1 MLSIRRLLLPALVVA
16 LASALIGPIMCAPD
30 GARADS
36 PATSTISG
44 RVLGQTADGGVVPV
58 ADGRLV
64 LTARGT
70 GPAVAAPLDY
80 RADGTYTFSGLVPGT
95 YTVRVELR
103 YPTIYVRPVQTVVVV
118 STPDSAS
125 VASDLVLALAGTL
138 SGTVSTRIDG
148 VLTPLDTAHILVLVK
163 DATTGEFRR
172 HDEVWSN
179 WPGTWSVG
187 RLPAGTYRLKFEDAN
202 RTPRNHDIV
211 YWPSAPRFS
220 EAVDLVITPGK
231 SFTGLDVVL
240 PDRSLASHRLAGADR
255 FATSAASLS
264 SDWGFPDVAGVTPEV
279 PVLYVASGRDFPD
292 ALSAGPAAARQKGAL
307 LLVDRDSIPTV
318 VFDEILRLSPDHVV
332 VVGGE
337 AAISDS
343 VFRTLES
350 MQPSIE
356 RVAGA
361 DRYETSRLVAREA
374 FTDGAARVYFATGA
388 SFPDALSAGPAA
400 ARHGGPVVLVRGMGG
415 GADMATRELLV
426 ALGAPPAIIVGGLE
440 VVDRGVENS
449 LIEISR
455 SGARISGPDRFA
467 TSVALSAELPASET
481 AFVASGRG
489 FADALVAGAAAARS
503 GAPLYLSE
511 QSCVP
516 EGVRRAV
523 LDGEALDVVLVGGT
537 ASLGTG
543 VEGLSTRCG

>member
-70 GPAVAAPLDY
+70 GPAVSAPLDY

-264 SDWGFPDVAGVTPEV
+264 SDWGFPDVDGVTPEV

-318 VFDEILRLSPDHVV
+318 VRDEILRLSPDHVV

-415 GADMATRELLV
+415 GTDVATRELLV

-523 LDGEALDVVLVGGT
+523 LDGEALDLVLVGGT
-537 ASLGTG
+537 ASLGAG